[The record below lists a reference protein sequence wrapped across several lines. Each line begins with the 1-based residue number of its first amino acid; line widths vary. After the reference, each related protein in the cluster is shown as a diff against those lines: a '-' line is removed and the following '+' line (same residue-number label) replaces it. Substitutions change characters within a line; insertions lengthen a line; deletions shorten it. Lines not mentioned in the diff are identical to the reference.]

1 MRNISRKFFRSSASI
16 NDDAT
21 QWLARRDRGLS
32 AEEHARYLQWLQEDD
47 RHAAAIAHAEETLR
61 LVMKLGE
68 WRDALSAEP
77 NPDLF
82 AGPRRHRWL
91 RSASIAAAAAVVAG
105 FVWWTKTPSS
115 VRPSVAAKTHYLRVN
130 ERRVLPDGS
139 RAELKDGSTLEVRY
153 TATERRV
160 RLTGGEAQFSVM
172 KDAARPFVVEAGGVA
187 VRAIGT
193 VFDVRL
199 DRAAVE
205 VLVTEGKV
213 RVGLA
218 AQEPGKIFQSQS
230 TDSEPPSV
238 AAGQRA
244 VVSLAE
250 PAPIAVVA
258 EVSPEEIRRNLAW
271 QAPRLQFDET
281 PLADAIAEFN
291 QRNHQRL
298 VLEDPALGALTIGG
312 AFRPDN
318 VDGFVRLLSVTLGLR
333 AVPRG
338 PDETL
343 LVRSN

>member
-1 MRNISRKFFRSSASI
+1 
-16 NDDAT
+16 
-21 QWLARRDRGLS
+21 
-32 AEEHARYLQWLQEDD
+32 
-47 RHAAAIAHAEETLR
+47 
-61 LVMKLGE
+61 
-68 WRDALSAEP
+68 
-77 NPDLF
+77 
-82 AGPRRHRWL
+82 
-91 RSASIAAAAAVVAG
+91 
-105 FVWWTKTPSS
+105 
-115 VRPSVAAKTHYLRVN
+115 LRVN

-139 RAELKDGSTLEVRY
+139 RAELKDGSTLVVRY

-172 KDAARPFVVEAGGVA
+172 KDPARPFVVEAGGVA

-193 VFDVRL
+193 VFDVRFES
-199 DRAAVE
+199 AAVE

-218 AQEPGKIFQSQS
+218 AQEPGRIFQPHPA
-230 TDSEPPSV
+230 DLEPPTV

-244 VVSLAE
+244 VFSLA
-250 PAPIAVVA
+250 APLPTAFVA

-281 PLADAIAEFN
+281 PLAEAIAEFN

-298 VLEDPALGALTIGG
+298 VLDDPALGALTIGG
-312 AFRPDN
+312 TFRPDN

-333 AVPRG
+333 AVSRG

-343 LVRSN
+343 LMRGN

>member
-1 MRNISRKFFRSSASI
+1 M
-16 NDDAT
+16 
-21 QWLARRDRGLS
+21 
-32 AEEHARYLQWLQEDD
+32 
-47 RHAAAIAHAEETLR
+47 R

-82 AGPRRHRWL
+82 ARPRTRRWL
-91 RSASIAAAAAVVAG
+91 RPALIAVAAAVVFGA
-105 FVWWTKTPSS
+105 VWWAKAPTT
-115 VRPSVAAKTHYLRVN
+115 VRPSVAAKKHYLRVN

-139 RAELKDGSTLEVRY
+139 RAEMKDGSTLEVRY

-172 KDAARPFVVEAGGVA
+172 KDAERPFVVEAGGVA

-199 DRAAVE
+199 GSAAVE

-218 AQEPGKIFQSQS
+218 AQEPGKIFQPH
-230 TDSEPPSV
+230 TADSEPPTV

-250 PAPIAVVA
+250 PAPVAVVA
-258 EVSPEEIRRNLAW
+258 EVSAEEIRRNLAW

-281 PLADAIAEFN
+281 PLADAITEFN
-291 QRNHQRL
+291 QRNHHRL
-298 VLEDPALGALTIGG
+298 VLEDPELGALTIGG

-333 AVPRG
+333 AVSRG
-338 PDETL
+338 PDETV
-343 LVRSN
+343 LVRGN